1 MTELDFCELFSHPKM
16 REMGQKEVKN
26 RVFNLKKNLV
36 IDFRKNFAGFF
47 ANFSDCRIFKSTIFP
62 EQIDETA

>member
-1 MTELDFCELFSHPKM
+1 M

-26 RVFNLKKNLV
+26 RVFNLKKNLI